1 MHGEGNQP
9 PLHHDTPEDTGSG
22 VVEPSGPM
30 TLKTSSAPSPVNDVS
45 GQTRKRWIPWMIF
58 GLIIC
63 LVVGF
68 GNYVLLNTAER
79 PPTLPILV
87 PGSTPIERVIVLM
100 KENHGFDN
108 YFGTYPGADGI
119 PLNAS
124 LSNGSG
130 GWVHPHWLNTTWT
143 PDLPHSRAAMLEAYD
158 GGRND
163 RFAAVAERL
172 VPGLG
177 NISVG
182 YYDYRQL
189 AYYWSLA
196 GNFSLAD
203 HYFSS
208 MLGPTDPNRLYSIAG
223 DAGGLWTNPIG
234 GWGVDV
240 PTIFDQL
247 AGRGISWRYYGTTN
261 GFETAVP
268 LQLPHIAANPAMS
281 SNVVQLA
288 TIGSDI
294 VSGNLPSVTFID
306 PNGFLP
312 SDIEIDEHPPGDVT
326 VGVAWTAGLI
336 KSIMASPVW
345 PSCALFL
352 TWDESG
358 GFYDHVPPPQV
369 DQWGYGFRVPMIVV
383 SPFAK
388 RDFIDHEIM
397 DHTSILK
404 FIARNW
410 NLPPL
415 TSREA
420 NATNM
425 MSAFAFPPLGRKSL
439 SPPLLRDV
447 SGMAGGYLLPPGI
460 LAVDPTTTGPV
471 ASVRPS
477 RMRESN

>member
-1 MHGEGNQP
+1 MNLGTQ
-9 PLHHDTPEDTGSG
+9 S
-22 VVEPSGPM
+22 
-30 TLKTSSAPSPVNDVS
+30 VS
-45 GQTRKRWIPWMIF
+45 LAVDGAARHPARRWIWWTTF
-58 GLIIC
+58 
-63 LVVGF
+63 
-68 GNYVLLNTAER
+68 VLAAGVSLASVYYLS
-79 PPTLPILV
+79 PPTAKSPPSFPLPV
-87 PGSTPIERVIVLM
+87 PATTPVDHVIVLM

-108 YFGTYPGADGI
+108 YFGTYPSADGI

-196 GNFSLAD
+196 GNFTLAD

-247 AGRGISWRYYGTTN
+247 EGRGVSWRYYGTTN

-281 SNVVQLA
+281 SKVVQLS

-294 VSGNLPSVTFID
+294 ASGNLPSVTYID

-345 PSCALFL
+345 PGCALFL

-388 RDFIDHEIM
+388 RDFIDHDIM

-404 FIARNW
+404 FIGRNW

-420 NATNM
+420 NATDL
-425 MSAFAFPPLGRKSL
+425 MSAFAFPPLSRKSL

-447 SGMAGGYLLPPGI
+447 SGTVGGLLSPGS
-460 LAVDPTTTGPV
+460 LAMDPTTTGPL
-471 ASVRPS
+471 ASVRFS
-477 RMRESN
+477 LMRESIRPGLIGLRAGPRGGGVGGRAH